1 MYSHTTE
8 TVCAM
13 TGTHPANLKSWMKQG
28 LLSPQIRQDQWSD
41 AQLSEVRSLVALTAT
56 GATLQEIKQGQAS
69 ASAISTAGWT
79 ARKGD
84 MLWQL
89 EFGTPLSLS
98 RQMHKMSSDYSGDDF
113 IFNLLRPLS
122 DWLRADRRQGAVRRL
137 GRFQQS
143 VQQQADKVMRASS
156 RSESTIPLFLEA
168 VSVRDET
175 EIWLEAIR
183 LSAMGFNVD
192 VASHTSGEPA
202 VKTDLHQHHV
212 MWCGAGISQT
222 MQDYFE
228 QQRQAGEPVM
238 LSGPD
243 RNLHYVATLRNKT
256 SSAA

>member
-89 EFGTPLSLS
+89 EFGTPLT
-98 RQMHKMSSDYSGDDF
+98 F
-113 IFNLLRPLS
+113 
-122 DWLRADRRQGAVRRL
+122 
-137 GRFQQS
+137 
-143 VQQQADKVMRASS
+143 
-156 RSESTIPLFLEA
+156 
-168 VSVRDET
+168 
-175 EIWLEAIR
+175 
-183 LSAMGFNVD
+183 
-192 VASHTSGEPA
+192 PA
-202 VKTDLHQHHV
+202 V
-212 MWCGAGISQT
+212 GAT
-222 MQDYFE
+222 
-228 QQRQAGEPVM
+228 AG
-238 LSGPD
+238 
-243 RNLHYVATLRNKT
+243 
-256 SSAA
+256 

>member
-1 MYSHTTE
+1 MHSYTTD
-8 TVCAM
+8 TVCAI

-28 LLSPQIRQDQWSD
+28 LLTPQQYQERWSD
-41 AQLSEVRSLVALTAT
+41 HHLSEIQTLVGLTAT
-56 GATLQEIKQGQAS
+56 GATLDEIWQGQQAAS
-69 ASAISTAGWT
+69 TVTTYGWA

-84 MLWQL
+84 LLWQL

-98 RQMHKMSSDYSGDDF
+98 RQMHTMSSHYSGDDF
-113 IFNLLRPLS
+113 VINLLRPLS
-122 DWLRADRRQGAVRRL
+122 AWLYADLRRGASRRL
-137 GRFQQS
+137 NRFEQS

-156 RSESTIPLFLEA
+156 RNESSIPLFLEA
-168 VSVRDET
+168 VSVLDKT

-183 LSAMGFNVD
+183 LTAMGFNVEVD
-192 VASHTSGEPA
+192 SRASGQPA

-212 MWCGAGISQT
+212 MWCGAGISQQ

-228 QQRQAGEPVM
+228 QQSQDGHPVM

-243 RNLHYVATLRNKT
+243 CNLQFSQSRA